1 MKRNVN
7 HFNLFKNRIKIISIK
22 QKYNKLKNKI
32 YRYIQFSKSF
42 IKKNYI

>member
-32 YRYIQFSKSF
+32 RYIQFSKSF
-42 IKKNYI
+42 IKKNCI